1 MEPSIDG
8 LIGHI
13 KENVAL
19 ISTKI
24 TTLMRTHTE
33 SHAARAQEHTASIN
47 KLTLDSTAAQ
57 TTFDATLSDINK
69 QLTDKTKSSDEIIV
83 ALNKIL
89 IELGEES
96 AKVEE
101 TNATVKTE
109 LHARIKELEDAATA
123 TAASLTEID
132 KQTVAVL
139 NIFGSGSGDESSN
152 IDDINDENAAKFD
165 EQDNSQSSPPQYA
178 KLSELPKDKQQAY
191 LDEMNNVD
199 KLPTS
204 DRANAINN
212 IKQRYK
218 VALKPALKAGRRRSH
233 KNKKSKSRKS
243 RKYRK

>member
-1 MEPSIDG
+1 MESSIDG

-33 SHAARAQEHTASIN
+33 SHAASAQEHTASIN

-69 QLTDKTKSSDEIIV
+69 QLTDKTKSSDEIIA

-101 TNATVKTE
+101 TNANVKTE

-139 NIFGSGSGDESSN
+139 NIFGSGSGDESSD
-152 IDDINDENAAKFD
+152 IDDINDKNAAKFD

-178 KLSELPKDKQQAY
+178 KAMDLPKDKYKAY
-191 LDEMNNVD
+191 VAEMDNVN
-199 KLPTS
+199 KLPIG
-204 DRANAINN
+204 DRPNAINN
-212 IKQRYK
+212 IKQHYG
-218 VALKPALKAGRRRSH
+218 VVLNPALKGGRRRSH